1 MSVTNR
7 WLLPDGVDELLP
19 PEAWSVELLRRSL
32 LDLFSSYGYELVT
45 PPLIE
50 YLESLLTG
58 TGNDLELQTF
68 KLTDQLTGRMMG
80 VRGDITPQVARID
93 AHLLKSQG
101 VSRLCYAD
109 NVLHTRPAHTMTNR
123 SPLQVGCELFGEF
136 STAADMEVIS
146 LMVETLAMAGVK
158 DLHIDLAHVGIYRG
172 LVASSGIKSADQAAV
187 FDALSRKS
195 IPELNELAGRVAN
208 GGKIIEI
215 IRDVA
220 QLSGGADALDK
231 IRESVAKLKLPNS
244 AVVMAAIDDLDAVRT
259 QLQQRFPQLE
269 IGFDFCELRGYSYH
283 TGVMFAAYTPSYGYA
298 LAKGG
303 RYDDIGKEFG
313 ESRPATGFSA
323 DLKSLMRVSGLQK
336 RITSED
342 VIAPFGA
349 DTGLLAK
356 IKELRTTRRVIQRL
370 SSQDEDNYGCSYVL
384 CREGDDWKVVAL

>member
-1 MSVTNR
+1 MSGINR

-68 KLTDQLTGRMMG
+68 KVTDQLTGRMMG
-80 VRGDITPQVARID
+80 LRGDITPQVARID
-93 AHLLKSQG
+93 SHLLKSTG

-109 NVLHTRPAHTMTNR
+109 NVLHTRPAHTMTSR
-123 SPLQVGCELFGEF
+123 SPLQLGCELFGEA
-136 STAADMEVIS
+136 SAAADMEVIS
-146 LMVETLAMAGVK
+146 LMVETLALAGVNE
-158 DLHIDLAHVGIYRG
+158 LHIDLAHVGIYRG
-172 LVASSGIKSADQAAV
+172 LVETSGLSAKDQSTL
-187 FDALSRKS
+187 FDSLSRKS
-195 IPELNELAGRVAN
+195 LPELSALAEHVAE
-208 GGKIIEI
+208 GGEI
-215 IRDVA
+215 VRTIRDIA
-220 QLSGGADALDK
+220 ELSGGTGALEK
-231 IRESVAKLKLPNS
+231 IRESVAQLKLSNN
-244 AVVMAAIDDLDAVRT
+244 AVVMSAIDDLDAIKV
-259 QLQQRFPQLE
+259 QLQQRFPHVE

-323 DLKSLMRVSGLQK
+323 DLKALARVSGLQV
-336 RITSED
+336 RQASED
-342 VIAPFGA
+342 VVAPYGVSADLLGA
-349 DTGLLAK
+349 VK
-356 IKELRTTRRVIQRL
+356 QLRATRRVIQRL
-370 SSQDEDNYGCSYVL
+370 SAQDNSNYGCRFEL
-384 CREGDDWKVVAL
+384 CKNGEDWKVIAL